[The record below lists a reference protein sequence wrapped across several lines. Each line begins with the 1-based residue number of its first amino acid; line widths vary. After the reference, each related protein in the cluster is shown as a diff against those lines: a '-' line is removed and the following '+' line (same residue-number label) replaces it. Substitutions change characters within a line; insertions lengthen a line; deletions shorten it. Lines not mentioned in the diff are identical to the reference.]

1 MPPYGLPS
9 KLKKPPALP
18 ELKPEPEPEPS
29 VELTGNAGVDK
40 ALAALAALTANTLSA
55 GMASAGGAA
64 TDGPHVKRGRGRPP
78 KSAEE
83 KALTV
88 ARRKAKNELLKLE
101 RKSLKG
107 QQKAAKVAALSGN
120 SAPKKPKSHHKKP
133 SAPKDEC
140 KTCTRNWHTAHTC
153 GKGRTDNP
161 HSKKHPKTTF
171 SLFAAAASKPKSH
184 HKKPSAPS
192 PFAAAAFKPK
202 SHHKKPSAPSL
213 FAAAAFKPKSHHKKP
228 SAPTL
233 FAAAAFKP
241 KSHHKKPS
249 APSPVRLPSGA
260 DRTVAA
266 GGNGKVGRPKKSDRP
281 LLSKQ
286 AASLKTKMKPKWF
299 RCDFC
304 KKRFKSLSL
313 QKEHKRVHELEWE
326 SQAIEQR
333 LMGMRQG
340 KLRGLNKKFTNRRMV
355 LVASPLSFEGGTG

>member
-18 ELKPEPEPEPS
+18 ELEPEPEPG
-29 VELTGNAGVDK
+29 VELTGDAGVDK

-55 GMASAGGAA
+55 GMASTGGPA

-78 KSAEE
+78 KSTEE

-120 SAPKKPKSHHKKP
+120 SAPKKRGRPPKARAPQP
-133 SAPKDEC
+133 SAKDEC

-153 GKGRTDNP
+153 GKGRSDNP
-161 HSKKHPKTTF
+161 HSKNHKTTTF
-171 SLFAAAASKPKSH
+171 PSFAAAAPKPKSH
-184 HKKPSAPS
+184 HK
-192 PFAAAAFKPK
+192 
-202 SHHKKPSAPSL
+202 
-213 FAAAAFKPKSHHKKP
+213 
-228 SAPTL
+228 
-233 FAAAAFKP
+233 
-241 KSHHKKPS
+241 KKPS
-249 APSPVRLPSGA
+249 APSPVRSPSGA
-260 DRTVAA
+260 DRTIAA

-286 AASLKTKMKPKWF
+286 AASLKTKVKPKWF

-304 KKRFKSLSL
+304 KKRFKSLLL

>member
-202 SHHKKPSAPSL
+202 SHHKKPSAPS
-213 FAAAAFKPKSHHKKP
+213 
-228 SAPTL
+228 
-233 FAAAAFKP
+233 
-241 KSHHKKPS
+241 
-249 APSPVRLPSGA
+249 PVRLPSGA